1 MTSDQIS
8 LLLQLQLRQT
18 LALEKISDALERLK
32 EGKFAIPNKNVDP
45 VSKAYVPPY
54 EIQIG
59 ARIKVINEKLFG
71 ESKEGIVTDVR
82 RGGTSWL
89 VQVNVEGMTRVV
101 RPWDVEV
108 QP

>member
-1 MTSDQIS
+1 MRS
-8 LLLQLQLRQT
+8 LLPTPQ
-18 LALEKISDALERLK
+18 
-32 EGKFAIPNKNVDP
+32 FAIAHKSLDP
-45 VSKAYVPPY
+45 VSKAYAPPY

-89 VQVNVEGMTRVV
+89 VQVNVEGVTRVV